1 MLHQDAIM
9 NDIKHL
15 RVFELSQICTQFG
28 LRKGRKAEMQQRI
41 CSFFIA
47 FPDKQCLLA
56 PALANCSRPIPTAKS
71 LTVVY
76 PPPTTTHS
84 LNPTPKIPSQSPMD
98 HLKIPSSPFF
108 KLKERICHPRI
119 LDNRH
124 SQPFRL
130 DFSLTADQFQLLKN
144 PMVNGIK
151 HRIYLLI
158 CGVESLSLSFTTD
171 KPAEIAYPRSL
182 TVSINEKMVQLTN
195 AIGSF
200 KKPWAV
206 KPLDVTDLLIKDRNV
221 VSIRFQPLHENRKF
235 LAFLSM
241 VDSFLVSH
249 LVENI
254 PGEMIRSREKV
265 LNMDYRHQD
274 AYSDDL
280 VVSTGNILP
289 LNDPLSLARIRIP
302 VRSTDCKHV
311 QCFEYETVLE
321 LHRDMF
327 KFTCPICNQVRDFST
342 LVVDK

>member
-1 MLHQDAIM
+1 MQE
-9 NDIKHL
+9 
-15 RVFELSQICTQFG
+15 RICTYLLTFP
-28 LRKGRKAEMQQRI
+28 EQQ
-41 CSFFIA
+41 CF
-47 FPDKQCLLA
+47 LA
-56 PALANCSRPIPTAKS
+56 PALARFEQHHIIPTARASNFTIVRPALTTNSS
-71 LTVVY
+71 L
-76 PPPTTTHS
+76 
-84 LNPTPKIPSQSPMD
+84 IPSPVPPQQSPMD
-98 HLKIPSSPFF
+98 HLKIQMSPFF

-130 DFSLTADQFQLLKN
+130 DFTLTVDQFRLLKN
-144 PMVNGIK
+144 PMVNGVK
-151 HRIYLLI
+151 HRVYLLI
-158 CGVESLSLSFTTD
+158 CEVESLSLSFTAE
-171 KPAEIAYPRSL
+171 KPAEITYPRSL
-182 TVSINEKMVQLTN
+182 NISINENMVQLVN
-195 AIGSF
+195 VIGSF

-206 KPLDVTDLLIKDRNV
+206 KPLDVTDLLTRDRNV
-221 VSIRFQPLHENRKF
+221 VSIRYQAVHENRKF

-249 LVENI
+249 VVENI
-254 PGEMIRSREKV
+254 PSEMIRSREKV
-265 LNMDYRHQD
+265 LSMDYRHQVAD
-274 AYSDDL
+274 SDDL

-302 VRSTDCKHV
+302 VRSTACKHV